1 MPDILIRNLD
11 EDTIK
16 QLKERAAENGRS
28 LQAEA
33 KDIIERSTRQKTFDQ
48 LRREA
53 EEFSRR
59 FAGRKMSDTVELIRE
74 DRKR

>member
-1 MPDILIRNLD
+1 MPNILIRNLD

-53 EEFSRR
+53 EKFSRR
-59 FAGRKMSDTVELIRE
+59 FIGRKMSDTVELLRE
-74 DRKR
+74 DRER

>member
-1 MPDILIRNLD
+1 MPNILIRNLD

-33 KDIIERSTRQKTFDQ
+33 KYIVERSIREKTFDQ
-48 LRREA
+48 LRQEA
-53 EEFSRR
+53 EKFSRR
-59 FAGRKMSDTVELIRE
+59 FIGRKMSDTVELLRE
-74 DRKR
+74 DRER